1 VIFDEMKKW
10 DWSKSEKKDSINI
23 VYEELES
30 NGMEAHQNEE
40 RRPNRTRQMPT
51 RLQEF
56 EITPNDAITNEGYL
70 VHLAFL
76 VDSEPVSVSDA
87 LKHPKEINAMNE
99 EL

>member
-30 NGMEAHQNEE
+30 NGVEANQNEE
-40 RRPNRTRQMPT
+40 RRPSRTRQMPT

-56 EITPNDAITNEGYL
+56 EITRLQGY
-70 VHLAFL
+70 
-76 VDSEPVSVSDA
+76 
-87 LKHPKEINAMNE
+87 
-99 EL
+99 